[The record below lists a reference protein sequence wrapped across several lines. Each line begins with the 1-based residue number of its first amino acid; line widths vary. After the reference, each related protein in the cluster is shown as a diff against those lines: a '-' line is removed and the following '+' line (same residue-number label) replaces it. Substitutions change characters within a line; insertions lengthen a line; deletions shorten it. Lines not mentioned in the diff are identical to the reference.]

1 MHQNEIALII
11 KYRGNMTLNLD
22 SNARRYN
29 SQSLKSYTPP
39 PPMFQHGFSGIIAIL
54 WALSEVMCNLLYFLY
69 ISIVTYK
76 YMSQSFEIMLFSA
89 FLLCVTILVLVP
101 M

>member
-1 MHQNEIALII
+1 
-11 KYRGNMTLNLD
+11 
-22 SNARRYN
+22 
-29 SQSLKSYTPP
+29 
-39 PPMFQHGFSGIIAIL
+39 MFKHGFSGTYIAIL